1 MLELTGPL
9 GLAHVYKTFP
19 AELRKGFKGRGH
31 EARAS
36 LLCKRPPLL
45 TRPPEPQASDLKR
58 LLDLYRGWHR
68 RLFPDVPFEVFIEK
82 LEGLGS
88 TRPVQACLRTMRS
101 REVHGV
107 RFEEDIGRAEGEEGD
122 GGGLAGWAADAAR
135 GMEDQE
141 AAQQRVPQAMTEDE
155 RLIALALEREEE
167 DDEYLD
173 MLQD

>member
-1 MLELTGPL
+1 
-9 GLAHVYKTFP
+9 
-19 AELRKGFKGRGH
+19 
-31 EARAS
+31 
-36 LLCKRPPLL
+36 LCKRPPLL

-122 GGGLAGWAADAAR
+122 GGGFAGWAADAAR